1 MEWEFTQYI
10 VYTIIISIFLCIGI
24 IVGFFC
30 STDNKKYDSQKDEV
44 VFAPTIGAGL
54 CTILVSAFLTFE
66 ICIGVRCYK
75 KVAELENC
83 SYVVRKGISP
93 SYEYTVVDGDT
104 ISGARLYKIQRPDED
119 GDTVLRIEI
128 EKE

>member
-1 MEWEFTQYI
+1 MEWEFTQFI
-10 VYTIIISIFLCIGI
+10 VYSIIISIFLCGGI
-24 IVGFFC
+24 IAGFFC
-30 STDNKKYDSQKDEV
+30 STDNKKYDSQKGEV
-44 VFAPTIGAGL
+44 VFAPTIGAGI

-66 ICIGVRCYK
+66 ICMGVQCYK
-75 KVAELENC
+75 KVAVLENC
-83 SYVVRKGISP
+83 SYVVRKGVSP

-104 ISGARLYKIQRPDED
+104 ISAARLYKIQRPD